1 MNSKTV
7 EAVYEQGVLRPLE
20 QLDLPEHKRVKVTI
34 SDVTRAT
41 PEAVTNCYD
50 LAQKAAII
58 GVLKDAP
65 SDLSTNPD
73 HFQGFG
79 SP

>member
-1 MNSKTV
+1 MNPKTL

-34 SDVTRAT
+34 SEATRAT
-41 PEAVTNCYD
+41 ADAVANCYD
-50 LAQKAAII
+50 LAQQAGMI
-58 GVLKDAP
+58 GALKDAP
-65 SDLSTNPD
+65 ADLSTNPE